1 MRASVIHNVKR
12 LKAIGRLPMSI
23 EMASCVAVGCG
34 AASPL
39 VNLLLLRICPV
50 RAVPFAFA
58 TFLVLSLVLI
68 YWKTDRA
75 KFRTDL
81 RARIATLLSGIAW
94 IAGVVGLVWCYSQHI
109 CMAGHMDHP
118 PYPSWHY
125 GADAGWILCFVGS
138 AIWTRL
144 ELAPISIAFAVI
156 NTFLVS
162 HRFLFG
168 SFGGLYDPIP
178 L

>member
-1 MRASVIHNVKR
+1 MTDSVILNIQR
-12 LKAIGRLPMSI
+12 LRAIARRSMPIS
-23 EMASCVAVGCG
+23 MASYVAVGCG
-34 AASPL
+34 AVLPL
-39 VNLLLLRICPV
+39 LNLLLLRICPIPT
-50 RAVPFAFA
+50 VPFAFA
-58 TFLVLSLVLI
+58 SFLVLSLVLL

-81 RARIATLLSGIAW
+81 RARVATVLSGIAW
-94 IAGVVGLVWCYSQHI
+94 IIGVVGLVWCYSQHI

-118 PYPSWHY
+118 PYPFWHY
-125 GADAGWILCFVGS
+125 GADAGWVLCFVGS

-144 ELAPISIAFAVI
+144 EFAPISIAFAAI

-162 HRFLFG
+162 YRFLFG